1 MEKKAATP
9 LKIGQEEVYRLFIS
23 HRIAE
28 KKLEL
33 FINHIWFHVK
43 ILFTQYLPSI
53 ISCFI
58 LAISFLISLRIS
70 CFIASNSAFD
80 AEFGAALFIAF
91 SAMPFNLV
99 TSISSALEPN
109 RLLPGFGDS
118 EPLEDFP
125 VGDEPFSKFF
135 RSPESSWN
143 DKNSISM
150 KKKKSVTTY
159 SLKVWILTNQHYLV
173 MCESKLCSTE
183 FLSAT
188 FMLLFSK
195 EKVVKDIFTT
205 TIIFNNIIS

>member
-1 MEKKAATP
+1 M
-9 LKIGQEEVYRLFIS
+9 L
-23 HRIAE
+23 E

-33 FINHIWFHVK
+33 FIYHIWFHVFF
-43 ILFTQYLPSI
+43 FTKYLPSI

-143 DKNSISM
+143 DKIQFQWNSKKISHWIQLE
-150 KKKKSVTTY
+150 
-159 SLKVWILTNQHYLV
+159 SLNP
-173 MCESKLCSTE
+173 
-183 FLSAT
+183 
-188 FMLLFSK
+188 
-195 EKVVKDIFTT
+195 
-205 TIIFNNIIS
+205 N